1 MNDSLRPSPN
11 NKPHLINHPLKMK
24 GNHTMRKTIQKIISL
39 VACMSIV
46 IALSATLLA
55 VDPSYTVR
63 IKKQNASDNYTHNV
77 TLYQVFKA
85 EVDTSG
91 TEPMLY
97 NIDWSD
103 DVDATQ
109 AMTAVTALSAFSSCT
124 KVADIVKVLNTDAT
138 SVDAFAKAIEPVL
151 TTSAATTTLGPTDTY
166 KDVDVT
172 SKGPGYYL
180 VTDVIKDGSTTIANS
195 KFMMDAVKSSTTTL
209 EITSKEVVPTL
220 DKKIVDGSSLVD
232 KNQKSVGDPITFQ
245 MTSKVPNLKDKG
257 YNRYCYVVEDTL
269 CEGLT
274 YSGTGDP
281 TVTINGTATSD
292 FTFTKTV
299 DATTGETL
307 LKIVFTDFLSKGTND
322 DLIGKDIVITYQ
334 AYLNE
339 KADLTDA
346 GNPNTAKLIYSNDP
360 KHTYSSD
367 TPGTGDV
374 VGQTPEAKTI
384 TYTTGMMLIKV
395 DADDNTKLSG
405 AEFKIEGTQAE
416 QVIKTEYVYTK
427 SSTGTYYRLK
437 NGTYTTTAPTTATA
451 DQYESTSDKYELTS
465 KTSAIVGKNT
475 SGYVT
480 AEVGADGVLHFDGL
494 GAGDY
499 TITETKAPTG
509 YVADPTPHTLK
520 IECTFDANN
529 KPVWT
534 YTIDGTTCTGT
545 VLLTVENALK
555 SDLPGTGGIGA
566 NVFYVAG
573 SVLILSGIALAI
585 AKKRKEAEI

>member
-1 MNDSLRPSPN
+1 
-11 NKPHLINHPLKMK
+11 
-24 GNHTMRKTIQKIISL
+24 MRKTIRRIISL

-46 IALSATLLA
+46 IALSATLLSA
-55 VDPSYTVR
+55 APSYTIR
-63 IKKQNASDNYTHNV
+63 IYKQNTGDNYTHNV

-103 DVDATQ
+103 DVDATT
-109 AMTAVTALSAFSSCT
+109 AMTAVTAVSAFSSCT

-138 SVDAFAKAIEPVL
+138 SVDAFAKAIAPAL
-151 TTSAATTTLGPTDTY
+151 TTPAATTTLGKTDTY

-172 SKGPGYYL
+172 SKGAGYYL
-180 VTDVIKDGSTTIANS
+180 VTDVIKDGDTIVANS
-195 KFMMDAVKSSTTTL
+195 KFMMDAVKNSTSAL

-220 DKKIVDGSSLVD
+220 DKKIVEEGSKVD

-245 MTSKVPNLKDKG
+245 MTSTVPNLKDKG

-274 YSGTGDP
+274 YSSTGNP
-281 TVTINGTATSD
+281 TVTINGTETSD

-299 DATTGETL
+299 DSATGKTL
-307 LKIVFTDFLSKGTND
+307 LKIVFTDFLSKGTD
-322 DLIGKDIVITYQ
+322 DNLIGKDIVITYQ

-360 KHTYSSD
+360 THTYSSD

-374 VGQTPEAKTI
+374 VGQTPEVKTI
-384 TYTTGMMLIKV
+384 TYTTGMILVKV
-395 DADDNTKLSG
+395 DQDDNSKLFG
-405 AEFKIEGTQAE
+405 AEFKIAGTKAD

-451 DQYESTSDKYELTS
+451 DQYESSSDKYELTG
-465 KTSAIVGKNT
+465 KTSTLVGKNT
-475 SGYVT
+475 SGDVK

-494 GAGDY
+494 GAGEY

-509 YVADPTPHTLK
+509 YVADSTPHTLK

-545 VLLTVENALK
+545 VLLTVENALQ
-555 SDLPGTGGIGA
+555 SNIPGTGGVGTT
-566 NVFYVAG
+566 VFYAAG
-573 SVLILSGIALAI
+573 SVLILSGIALTI
-585 AKKRKEAEI
+585 VKKRKEAEN